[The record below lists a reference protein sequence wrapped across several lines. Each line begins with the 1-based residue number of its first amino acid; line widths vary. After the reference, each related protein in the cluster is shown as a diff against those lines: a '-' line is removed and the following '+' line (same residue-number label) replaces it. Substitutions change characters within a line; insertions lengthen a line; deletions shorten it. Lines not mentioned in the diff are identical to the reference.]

1 MAYSL
6 DHSQATGLLQNFL
19 ETVGNDRHEPEINQ
33 ATKAKRFV
41 DSFKI
46 LLEEKYGVPP
56 SEEGPF
62 SAFWRK
68 VEIRAKQYH
77 SPRSSDFHS
86 LIRMEEDVHLEQDML
101 DLIQEYDHILHSNLE
116 TVHNPTIG
124 KLQTHFGSKEMH
136 GL

>member
-1 MAYSL
+1 MVHSL

-19 ETVGNDRHEPEINQ
+19 ETVGNDRHETAVDQ
-33 ATKAKRFV
+33 ATNAKRFV

-62 SAFWRK
+62 STFWQK
-68 VEIRAKQYH
+68 VRIRAEHYH
-77 SPRSSDFHS
+77 APRSSDFHS
-86 LIRMEEDVHLEQDML
+86 LIRMEEDVRLEQDIIA
-101 DLIQEYDHILHSNLE
+101 LIQEYDLILRSDVE
-116 TVHNPTIG
+116 TASNPTIG
-124 KLQTHFGSKEMH
+124 KLRTRFGHEEMR